1 MLTLTYHAGTT
12 IPVEAEAITPDN
24 VAGKSPAEIAR
35 LPVQHGNREEP
46 LGAFFHVEGDAADG
60 QIQLEGDCSRVKW
73 VGAGMTRGS
82 ITVRGNI
89 GMHVGSEMTGGDIH
103 VHGNAGDWVGGE
115 MRGGLIHIHGD
126 AGHLVGAA
134 YRGSRFGMRGGTILV
149 DGQAG
154 NEIGA
159 TMRRGLIAIG
169 GATGDFPAVGMIAG
183 SVFLFGVPGIRP
195 AANMKRGTLA
205 LFAGPGPLLP
215 TFRAACA
222 YRPLF
227 MAMYLKQLQAWGY
240 APAQRIHGGRYR
252 RYCGDLVSL
261 GKGEILVWEP

>member
-1 MLTLTYHAGTT
+1 MLTLKYHANTT
-12 IPVEAEAITPDN
+12 IPVEAEAITPDHLT
-24 VAGKSPAEIAR
+24 GKSPAEIAK
-35 LPVQHGNREEP
+35 LPIQHGNREEP
-46 LGAFFHVEGDAADG
+46 LGDFFHIAGDAADG

-73 VGAGMTRGS
+73 VGAGMASGA

-89 GMHVGSEMTGGDIH
+89 GMHVGSEMTGGEIH
-103 VHGNAGDWVGGE
+103 VHGNAADWVGGE
-115 MRGGLIHIHGD
+115 MRGGMIHIHGD

-169 GATGDFPAVGMIAG
+169 GSTGDFPAVGMIAG
-183 SVFLFGVPGIRP
+183 SVFLFGMPGIRP

-205 LFAGPGPLLP
+205 LFADPGPLLP
-215 TFRAACA
+215 TFRVACT

-227 MAMYLKQLQAWGY
+227 MTMYLKQLQAWGY
-240 APAQRIHGGRYR
+240 APAQRIRGGRYR

-261 GKGEILVWEP
+261 GKGEILVWQE